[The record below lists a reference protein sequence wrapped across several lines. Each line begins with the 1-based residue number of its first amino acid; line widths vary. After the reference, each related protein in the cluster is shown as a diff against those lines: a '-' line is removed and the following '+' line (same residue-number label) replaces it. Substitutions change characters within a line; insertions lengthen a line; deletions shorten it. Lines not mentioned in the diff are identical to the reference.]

1 MHKFGHA
8 KSETQKNLGKFPS
21 SILFWGSKNGKPQQK
36 SAKHQQATIGLRQ
49 RKPEVRTQMSQTLEK
64 QRPGGTG
71 MDKDGQLTSGYVKN
85 SY

>member
-1 MHKFGHA
+1 MYKFGHA
-8 KSETQKNLGKFPS
+8 KSETQKNLRKCLYS
-21 SILFWGSKNGKPQQK
+21 MLFRGSKNGKPQQT

-49 RKPEVRTQMSQTLEK
+49 REPEVRTQMSQTLEK

-71 MDKDGQLTSGYVKN
+71 MDKDGQLPSGYVKN